1 MRWRDRGG
9 RGEVE
14 EGREG
19 GVRWR
24 DGGGRG
30 EVEEGREGGVRWRGE
45 GRWRK
50 GGKEG

>member
-1 MRWRDRGG
+1 M
-9 RGEVE
+9 E